1 MSVTIEEM
9 KVVGQLSLSTYK
21 INDRYV
27 MIESKLDNGDFRT
40 ELIDCQAV
48 YSLRL
53 QHQLPKNFK
62 KSVTASIRDTTTF
75 VFERFSSLITL
86 ISFMLLTISS
96 IIVPVFLLQ
105 DYNNGTIAYLVFN
118 LSVSLLLYLN
128 SERHNTVST
137 VGRILNLSSFLIQ
150 LTLLGLIVTRYSVLV
165 DPTPEVYQ
173 DVFVQTF
180 SYSSTSSVSTSSSS
194 SVGHSQSA
202 TASSSLTAS
211 ATISASA
218 SASGLPIS
226 YNNTISTNL
235 TNHDYMCVPK
245 SNNHNSASNSSSS
258 STITMIKCSQADT
271 AFIWVVYLVFII
283 CTVIRF
289 ATLYRHN
296 FDNQVAD
303 LSMTKQTM
311 LVTKE
316 VNQLIIELKRHE
328 KSYMAGITYN
338 VIMLVF
344 EARNRDQLT
353 AVFSALTEMI
363 SDQKVELLMFNR
375 LHVTNP
381 AHKVVEQDE
390 TIQSEVGDSS
400 KTN

>member
-381 AHKVVEQDE
+381 AHIVVEQDE